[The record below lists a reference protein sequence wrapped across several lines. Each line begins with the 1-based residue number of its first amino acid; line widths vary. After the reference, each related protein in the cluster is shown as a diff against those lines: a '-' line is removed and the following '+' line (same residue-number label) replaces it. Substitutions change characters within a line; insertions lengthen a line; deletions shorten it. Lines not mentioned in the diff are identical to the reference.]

1 MIPVGATVYIAPGI
15 EDVKYLK
22 SRISEGA
29 LLLGYY
35 MMGKITRYTNDGS
48 KVGIEF
54 EFKIWTGT
62 VQASNHGTGK
72 PGYCAYIPKE
82 YVKEIHPN
90 KIEWFRDNIATKQ
103 WGFNKLVWKKLS
115 SNDKLLLDWVD
126 QAPELYPISLDT
138 NGWPELPKVKPTLD
152 WIQQS
157 IAKREQGEQ
166 ERIQFNQY
174 RRNYIAGYDPYH
186 PVGGGA
192 KGMTGSIIGIDEARG
207 FDSRS
212 YEKMVMNYPSR
223 GKSDFN
229 NEVMTMA
236 QYYGNIPT
244 VRELSDDTINRKRA
258 AIKDASDYL
267 TQARNKYGY
276 SSDLA
281 TAMAWSLMTYGT
293 SGRPFSFNEPPTDEE
308 LHLLNI

>member
-90 KIEWFRDNIATKQ
+90 KIEWFRDNVATKQ

-115 SNDKLLLDWVD
+115 SNDKLLLDWVA
-126 QAPELYPISLDT
+126 QAPEVYPISLGT
-138 NGWPELPKVKPTLD
+138 NGWPELPKTKPTLD
-152 WIQQS
+152 CIQQS
-157 IAKREQGEQ
+157 IARREQNEQ
-166 ERIQFNQY
+166 QRLKFNQD
-174 RRNYIAGYDPYH
+174 RNRYIAGYDPYH
-186 PVGGGA
+186 SVGGVWPDG
-192 KGMTGSIIGIDEARG
+192 KTGYIMGINEARG
-207 FDSRS
+207 FDSTAYSIFGSR
-212 YEKMVMNYPSR
+212 PSTD
-223 GKSDFN
+223 KSDFN
-229 NEVMTMA
+229 NEVMKMA
-236 QYYGNIPT
+236 QYYGNSVHIQT
-244 VRELSDDTINRKRA
+244 EMATNAVKAKYERMYNTI
-258 AIKDASDYL
+258 
-267 TQARNKYGY
+267 Q
-276 SSDLA
+276 SDLA
-281 TAMAWSLMTYGT
+281 TAMAWSLMAYGT
-293 SGRPFSFNEPPTDEE
+293 SGRVFTFNEPPIEEE